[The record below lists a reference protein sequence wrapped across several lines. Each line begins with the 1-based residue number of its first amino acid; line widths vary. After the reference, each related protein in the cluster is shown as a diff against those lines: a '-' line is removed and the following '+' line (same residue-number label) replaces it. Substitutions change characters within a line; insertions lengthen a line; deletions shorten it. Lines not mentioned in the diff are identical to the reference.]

1 MRKEGSTQP
10 LVVGKLLLRLSKVEK
25 VLATQLCPIL
35 CYPKDC
41 NLPGS
46 SLHGILQAKIL
57 EWEAIPFSRGS
68 FWHRDWIWVSPI
80 AGRFFTVWDTR
91 EDCCHEIKRRLF
103 LGRKAMTNLNSILKS
118 KDTTLLT
125 KVHIVKAMVFPVV
138 MYGCER
144 WTTKKA

>member
-68 FWHRDWIWVSPI
+68 F
-80 AGRFFTVWDTR
+80 
-91 EDCCHEIKRRLF
+91 
-103 LGRKAMTNLNSILKS
+103 
-118 KDTTLLT
+118 
-125 KVHIVKAMVFPVV
+125 
-138 MYGCER
+138 
-144 WTTKKA
+144 